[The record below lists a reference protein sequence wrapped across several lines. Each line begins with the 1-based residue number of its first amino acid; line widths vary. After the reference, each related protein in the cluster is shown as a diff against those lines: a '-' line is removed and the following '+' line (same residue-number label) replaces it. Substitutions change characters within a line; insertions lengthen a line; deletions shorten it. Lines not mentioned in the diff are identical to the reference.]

1 MLNASHILQVGL
13 LALQNDNVEEVN
25 FQAKSDTS
33 WSQLLS
39 FVQRHVTTNTATRI
53 DVKLIGVPS
62 LLSDTKQSFMVNIF
76 RHLHIVLLPWFA
88 LKTIN

>member
-1 MLNASHILQVGL
+1 VLNASRILQVGL

-39 FVQRHVTTNTATRI
+39 FVQRHVTTSTATSI

-62 LLSDTKQSFMVNIF
+62 LLSDTKQSFMVNTF
-76 RHLHIVLLPWFA
+76 RHLCVVLLPWVA
-88 LKTIN
+88 LKTMN